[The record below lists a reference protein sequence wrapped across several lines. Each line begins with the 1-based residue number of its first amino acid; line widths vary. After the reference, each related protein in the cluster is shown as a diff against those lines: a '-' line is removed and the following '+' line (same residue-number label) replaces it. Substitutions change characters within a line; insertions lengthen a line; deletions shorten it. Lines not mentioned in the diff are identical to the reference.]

1 MYSTLVAEHGKQIL
15 LVQVKIYFREK
26 SIIQVL
32 SDPVSFNTGTNRVWL
47 HSPFPRPAKGS
58 SER

>member
-1 MYSTLVAEHGKQIL
+1 MHSTPVAEHGKQISL
-15 LVQVKIYFREK
+15 FQVKICVREK

-32 SDPVSFNTGTNRVWL
+32 SDPVSFNTGTNRVCL
-47 HSPFPRPAKGS
+47 HSPFPRPAKGG